1 MADIELTRTGRV
13 WKFGDEINTDL
24 IMPQT
29 AFRLPEEQQPPYVFS
44 AIRPGWSELVN
55 PGDIIIGGKN
65 FGLGS
70 SRPIGAVL
78 RVCGIDGLVADS
90 VNGLCLRTLVNF
102 KLPAIS
108 CPGVSEAFEEG
119 DIARIDYLSGVV
131 ENLTRHRTLQGIP
144 LPKLLGEIV
153 IAGGI
158 MPMLIAEG
166 YVDAE
171 RSKSVA

>member
-1 MADIELTRTGRV
+1 M
-13 WKFGDEINTDL
+13 
-24 IMPQT
+24 
-29 AFRLPEEQQPPYVFS
+29 
-44 AIRPGWSELVN
+44 
-55 PGDIIIGGKN
+55 
-65 FGLGS
+65 
-70 SRPIGAVL
+70 L

-119 DIARIDYLSGVV
+119 DIARIDYMSGVV